1 MVTATSSLPRSDRK
15 ATGSSDLLAE
25 LQPAWRLTLQSIPRE
40 YFDHFLI
47 RHRAR
52 LEAAFGQVLGQLAV
66 QRYMA
71 ERWPPDDAY
80 SVRFQW
86 KQELRFEGDTARA
99 RALAQEYR
107 RQTKHEPG
115 EGIEHRVGD
124 FRAEWLAGD
133 DEVSIQGPVTIAEQ
147 RILLAR
153 YRFARRGSDHVQSWL
168 PPDRQKTRPRV
179 GRIALSV
186 WTRAVHVVD
195 KLASGDFGRATTS
208 IDESKVMYVSKNSRQ
223 SHGARRRRT
232 PGVEGIV

>member
-1 MVTATSSLPRSDRK
+1 MTATSSVPSSDRK

-25 LQPAWRLTLQSIPRE
+25 LLPAWRLTLQNIPRE
-40 YFDHFLI
+40 YFDHFVV
-47 RHRAR
+47 RNRAR
-52 LEAAFGQVLGQLAV
+52 LAAAFGKVLGQLAV
-66 QRYMA
+66 QRYLA
-71 ERWPPDDAY
+71 GRWPPDDAY
-80 SVRFQW
+80 FVRFQW

-107 RQTKHEPG
+107 RQTQHEPG

-153 YRFARRGSDHVQSWL
+153 YRFVRRGSDHVQSWL
-168 PPDRQKTRPRV
+168 PPDRQKTRQRV
-179 GRIALSV
+179 GRTALSV

-195 KLASGDFGRATTS
+195 KLASSDFGRATT
-208 IDESKVMYVSKNSRQ
+208 ILDESKVMYVSENS
-223 SHGARRRRT
+223 
-232 PGVEGIV
+232 

>member
-1 MVTATSSLPRSDRK
+1 MVTATSSVPSSARK

-25 LQPAWRLTLQSIPRE
+25 LLPAWRLTLQNIPRE

-52 LEAAFGQVLGQLAV
+52 LEAAFGQALGQLAV
-66 QRYMA
+66 QRYLA
-71 ERWPPDDAY
+71 GRWPPDEAY
-80 SVRFQW
+80 FVRFQW

-168 PPDRQKTRPRV
+168 PPDRQKTRQRV
-179 GRIALSV
+179 GSIALSV

-195 KLASGDFGRATTS
+195 KLASGDFGRATT
-208 IDESKVMYVSKNSRQ
+208 ILDESKVMYFSENS
-223 SHGARRRRT
+223 
-232 PGVEGIV
+232 